1 MPQATSSVGA
11 ADQEIMHN
19 RVISQDGAN
28 SKGFEFAP
36 SCEMRRELGN
46 RKNMP
51 VIHDIPIELNV
62 NDIIASHSRKPIRA
76 GLLNDAQESLTLG
89 QSLWQP
95 LAIYDRFEVR
105 EITGECVRLALLPGS
120 DEDTSLQIGPKAHLL
135 QEAEEVLICVGTLG
149 PALETE
155 VHRLQAAGD
164 NLRSYF
170 LDSAGVVALGAVGE
184 TLRCLAEEVAVE
196 RGWGVSAALSPGSL
210 VGWPLKGQKD
220 LCALLPLDQ
229 IGVRLNGHHVL
240 EPHKSFSSL
249 IGIGPGYDSAKVGS
263 VCKYCALKNTCWR
276 RREDSE

>member
-1 MPQATSSVGA
+1 MR
-11 ADQEIMHN
+11 QELEN
-19 RVISQDGAN
+19 
-28 SKGFEFAP
+28 KE
-36 SCEMRRELGN
+36 
-46 RKNMP
+46 NMP
-51 VIHDIPIELNV
+51 VIYDIPIELTAK
-62 NDIIASHSRKPIRA
+62 DIIASRSPKPIRA
-76 GLLNDAQESLTLG
+76 GLLKDAQESLTLG

-105 EITGECVRLALLPGS
+105 EVTDECVRLASLS
-120 DEDTSLQIGPKAHLL
+120 RADEDTTLQIGPKAHLL
-135 QEAEEVLICVGTLG
+135 QEAQEILVCVGTLG

-155 VHRLQAAGD
+155 VHQLQAAGD
-164 NLRSYF
+164 NLKSYL

-184 TLRCLAEEVAVE
+184 ALRCLAEEVAVE
-196 RGWGVSAALSPGSL
+196 KGWGVSAALSPGSL

-249 IGIGPGYDSAKVGS
+249 IGIGPGYDSTKVGS